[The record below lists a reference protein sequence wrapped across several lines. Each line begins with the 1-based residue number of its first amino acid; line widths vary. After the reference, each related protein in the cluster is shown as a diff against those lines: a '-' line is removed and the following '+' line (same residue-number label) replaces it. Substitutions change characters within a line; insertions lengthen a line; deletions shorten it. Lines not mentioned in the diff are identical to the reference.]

1 MDYPDGFSNEW
12 RDYMTYDKAT
22 DPDAGLKLD
31 EIRETIFDAEEAFT
45 LDFTSKKR
53 EGLHLQLIMSYDM
66 RCNEWLIRL
75 VNLKK
80 E

>member
-22 DPDAGLKLD
+22 DAGLKLD
-31 EIRETIFDAEEAFT
+31 EIRETILDTEETFT
-45 LDFTSKKR
+45 LDFTSKK
-53 EGLHLQLIMSYDM
+53 EKVLHLQLIMLYDM
-66 RCNEWLIRL
+66 RCNEWLTRL
-75 VNLKK
+75 MNLKK